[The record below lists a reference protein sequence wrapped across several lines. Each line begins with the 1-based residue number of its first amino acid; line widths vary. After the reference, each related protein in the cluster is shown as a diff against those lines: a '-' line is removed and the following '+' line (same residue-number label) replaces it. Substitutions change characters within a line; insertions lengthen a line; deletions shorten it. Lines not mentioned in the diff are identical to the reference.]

1 MDKVITIIKF
11 IAIAIPCFF
20 IATGCHE
27 LGHVITGLLNKWKF
41 VYFTTGPL
49 TVYRENINSKIKV
62 TFTKDLMSW
71 FGFSATIPDNDRA
84 ENGDVFA
91 KILIGGPIG
100 SFVTSLIFLALYL
113 LTRTDFCALTA
124 MFAAGQGFAT
134 ALPVNVRTGAV
145 NNDGMRFRYIRKGGK
160 KGAEEKAAFLIAVKR
175 MISPE
180 SPSDEALIRTL
191 TESEDVITRFGGLS
205 YAKRNA
211 ALTGDKERL
220 ASLETQIALIADK
233 VPESVRNSYAE
244 ACR

>member
-134 ALPVNVRTGAV
+134 ALPINVRTGAV

-180 SPSDEALIRTL
+180 SPSDEELVKVMTDSDDI
-191 TESEDVITRFGGLS
+191 ITRFGGLS

-211 ALTGDKERL
+211 SILKDEERL
-220 ASLETQIALIADK
+220 AALKSQMALIEDK
-233 VPESVRNSYAE
+233 IPASVKAAYGE
-244 ACR
+244 I

>member
-71 FGFSATIPDNDRA
+71 FGFSATIPDNDRT
-84 ENGDVFA
+84 ENGDVLA

-134 ALPVNVRTGAV
+134 ALPINVRTGAV

-180 SPSDEALIRTL
+180 SPSDEELVKVMTDSDDI
-191 TESEDVITRFGGLS
+191 ITRFGGLS

-211 ALTGDKERL
+211 SILKDEERL
-220 ASLETQIALIADK
+220 AALKSQMALIEDK
-233 VPESVRNSYAE
+233 IPASVKAAYGE
-244 ACR
+244 I